1 MLIRHAAVD
10 RRARANELRD
20 AAFAEGFVWKGA
32 VFQIDVASRNAI
44 AARALKVF
52 RNPEAVVWRTTAN
65 EGYPFSA
72 EDFLAF
78 ADGVDAYV
86 EAVMQKC
93 WNLKGG

>member
-10 RRARANELRD
+10 RRARANEQRD
-20 AAFAEGFVWKGA
+20 ATLAAGFVWKGA
-32 VFQIDVASRNAI
+32 VFQIDAESHSAI

-65 EGYPFSA
+65 ESYPFSA

-78 ADGVDAYV
+78 ADGVETYI
-86 EAVMQKC
+86 EAVRQKC
-93 WNLKGG
+93 WNLKDR